1 MNTHLT
7 IDQWLYDIP
16 EDRKEAVDK
25 LRQLCKNN
33 LPEGFEEC
41 INYNM
46 LSYVVPKSIYPE
58 GYHCTPDIPLPFLS
72 IGNQKN
78 HIGFYHMGIY
88 AMPELMQWFT
98 SEYLKYA
105 KYKLDIGKSCIRLKR
120 MDDIPYKLF
129 AELCKKI
136 SPKEWI
142 TAYEAAIKR

>member
-1 MNTHLT
+1 
-7 IDQWLYDIP
+7 
-16 EDRKEAVDK
+16 
-25 LRQLCKNN
+25 
-33 LPEGFEEC
+33 
-41 INYNM
+41 
-46 LSYVVPKSIYPE
+46 
-58 GYHCTPDIPLPFLS
+58 
-72 IGNQKN
+72 
-78 HIGFYHMGIY
+78 MGIY